1 MFFFSFLSSFRSFL
15 TRQSL
20 LDFIQGS
27 HRVLNS
33 WKSLEICSDLEQ
45 IWKIEIKS
53 GKKLVNSLEV
63 FFKLQKMLYKWI
75 FLVLV
80 KSYSIFPVC
89 LQRTTKKAL
98 FLHFLNHL
106 CEFSGTKERFCIGK
120 ESNSHRISLGHQHGR
135 RFIVLGH
142 QYGCHKVMWKHYVN
156 YLFDNFGSGKSLELW
171 IQNSVRTL

>member
-1 MFFFSFLSSFRSFL
+1 MCFFFSFLSSFRSFL

-98 FLHFLNHL
+98 FLHFLRSL
-106 CEFSGTKERFCIGK
+106 LIIYL
-120 ESNSHRISLGHQHGR
+120 ISVSLEEKT
-135 RFIVLGH
+135 IVL
-142 QYGCHKVMWKHYVN
+142 KKK
-156 YLFDNFGSGKSLELW
+156 SGKSLEFW
-171 IQNSVRTL
+171 IHKFVRTMFINNRLKVT

>member
-1 MFFFSFLSSFRSFL
+1 MFFFSFLSSFLSFL

-98 FLHFLNHL
+98 FLHFLRSL
-106 CEFSGTKERFCIGK
+106 LIIYLISVSLKEK
-120 ESNSHRISLGHQHGR
+120 T
-135 RFIVLGH
+135 IVL
-142 QYGCHKVMWKHYVN
+142 KKK
-156 YLFDNFGSGKSLELW
+156 SGKSLEFW
-171 IQNSVRTL
+171 IHKFVRTMFINNRLKAT

>member
-1 MFFFSFLSSFRSFL
+1 MFFFSFLSSFLSFL

-98 FLHFLNHL
+98 FLHFLRSL
-106 CEFSGTKERFCIGK
+106 LIIYL
-120 ESNSHRISLGHQHGR
+120 ISVSLEEKT
-135 RFIVLGH
+135 IVL
-142 QYGCHKVMWKHYVN
+142 KKK
-156 YLFDNFGSGKSLELW
+156 SGKSLEFW
-171 IQNSVRTL
+171 IHKFVRTMFINNRLKAT

>member
-1 MFFFSFLSSFRSFL
+1 MFFFSFLSSFLSFL

-98 FLHFLNHL
+98 FLHFLRSL
-106 CEFSGTKERFCIGK
+106 LIIYL
-120 ESNSHRISLGHQHGR
+120 ISVSLEEKT
-135 RFIVLGH
+135 IVL
-142 QYGCHKVMWKHYVN
+142 KKK
-156 YLFDNFGSGKSLELW
+156 SGKSLEFW
-171 IQNSVRTL
+171 IHKFVRTMFINNRLKVT